1 MAQALM
7 ADHQMTQV
15 IQVLDPDGKVIDASL
30 EPKLSDENL
39 HKLYRV
45 MVLTRELDQRCLSL
59 QRQGRI
65 GFYVT
70 STGQEAVAASG
81 LAMEPSDWIFP
92 AYREHAVALIRGF
105 PLKYFLAQLFG
116 NELDLLKGRQMPNH
130 FAHRPT
136 HYVSIS
142 SPIGTQISHA
152 VGAAIAAK
160 LCGHKTVSI
169 TYFGDGGT
177 SSNDFHAGMNFAG
190 VLLAPC
196 IFYCSN
202 NQYAISVPVEK
213 QTAEPLIAQKALAYG
228 FRGIRVDGNDPLAV
242 YCVVKEAADRARE
255 GKGPTLIEAF
265 TFRMGAHSS
274 SDDPTRYCPK
284 EKYEEWAKKDPIR
297 RFKHYLIRKAIWSEE
312 KDQAEI
318 ESIKKEINETIE
330 EVRKAS
336 PPSLSTIFEDVYAD
350 MPHTLALQREELLK
364 EARRKGTF
372 QNTSEVFPL

>member
-1 MAQALM
+1 
-7 ADHQMTQV
+7 
-15 IQVLDPDGKVIDASL
+15 
-30 EPKLSDENL
+30 
-39 HKLYRV
+39 
-45 MVLTRELDQRCLSL
+45 
-59 QRQGRI
+59 

-81 LAMEPSDWIFP
+81 LVMEPSDWIFP
-92 AYREHAVALIRGF
+92 GYREHAVGLIRGF
-105 PLKYFLAQLFG
+105 PLKDFLAQLFG

-136 HYVSIS
+136 RYVSIS

-152 VGAAIAAK
+152 VGAAIAAS
-160 LCGHKTVSI
+160 LRGDKTVSI
-169 TYFGDGGT
+169 AYFGDGGT

-190 VLLAPC
+190 VFRAPC

-202 NQYAISVPVEK
+202 NQFAISVPIEK
-213 QTAEPLIAQKALAYG
+213 QTAQPLIAQKALAYG
-228 FRGIRVDGNDPLAV
+228 FRGIRIDGNDPLAV
-242 YCVVKEAADRARE
+242 YRVVKESADRARE

-297 RFKHYLIRKAIWSEE
+297 RFKRYLIQKAIWSEE
-312 KDQAEI
+312 RDEALA

-336 PPSLSTIFEDVYAD
+336 PPSLSTIFEDVYAE
-350 MPHTLALQREELLK
+350 MPKTLALQREQLLE

-372 QNTSEVFPL
+372 HDTSEAFPL